1 MAEVQTEDTL
11 NHRSVRG
18 RWDYIRQKLKRR
30 GVMDVDKSH
39 PHFSMLKCIR
49 TGLKD
54 LLLNHKEL
62 GPKDNLQTEDYH
74 QVLSKTLKL
83 ENGKSFVFESYA
95 CSVFASLRRAVDIS
109 EADYLM
115 SLVPPGLPYLEFIS
129 NSRSGQDFYF
139 SNNQRFILKTDR
151 EHCVQYFQSILR
163 DYIEHFHAYPHS
175 LLVKFLGLH
184 MIQISGSRK
193 KYILVMQSAFYP
205 QTRIQERFD
214 LKGCFC
220 GRYQKPSPP
229 GKKTLLVLKDQNFIG
244 EKIDLGPQK
253 EWFLQQVKADVDF
266 LYELGVGDYSMLV
279 GRHPLHGSECRET
292 LGNLVTRIQISS
304 HDAVSTSHTY
314 SSESIVL
321 PEDHSADAVSIPGEV
336 EMVLSPGRSSNP
348 IQSNK
353 NHAVTLTS
361 LTSSSVLSSP
371 AQNRRL
377 LPNCLNNLH
386 IIDGV
391 NHRYYLGIIDFFT
404 LFQCRQR
411 FGKMFKDMKHCCK
424 EHSTEPPDI
433 YADRFY
439 KFIAEI
445 TT

>member
-1 MAEVQTEDTL
+1 MAEIEAEDTL
-11 NHRSVRG
+11 NHRSVHG

-30 GVMDVDKSH
+30 GVVDVDASH
-39 PHFSMLKCIR
+39 PHFNILKCMR
-49 TGLKD
+49 TGIED

-62 GPKDNLQTEDYH
+62 GPKDNLHTEDYH

-95 CSVFASLRRAVDIS
+95 CCVFASLRRAVDIS

-115 SLVPPGLPYLEFIS
+115 SLAPPGLPYLEFIS

-151 EHCVQYFQSILR
+151 EHCIKFFQSILR

-184 MIQISGSRK
+184 MIQMSGSRK

-205 QTRIQERFD
+205 QTRIQDRFD
-214 LKGCFC
+214 LKGCLC

-244 EKIDLGPQK
+244 EKIDLGSQK
-253 EWFLQQVKADVDF
+253 KWFLHQLKADVDF
-266 LYELGVGDYSMLV
+266 LYELGVGDYSLLV
-279 GRHPLHGSECRET
+279 GRHPLHVSEYRET
-292 LGNLVTRIQISS
+292 LGNLVARIQISS
-304 HDAVSTSHTY
+304 LDAVSTSQTN
-314 SSESIVL
+314 SSEPTIL
-321 PEDHSADAVSIPGEV
+321 PDQNADAVSIPGEV
-336 EMVLSPGRSSNP
+336 EMVHSAGQSSSQIRNRS
-348 IQSNK
+348 
-353 NHAVTLTS
+353 HAGTLTS
-361 LTSSSVLSSP
+361 LTSSSVLGSP

-391 NHRYYLGIIDFFT
+391 NHRYYVGIIDFFT
-404 LFQCRQR
+404 FFQCRQKC
-411 FGKMFKDMKHCCK
+411 GKFFKDMKYCCK

-445 TT
+445 TI